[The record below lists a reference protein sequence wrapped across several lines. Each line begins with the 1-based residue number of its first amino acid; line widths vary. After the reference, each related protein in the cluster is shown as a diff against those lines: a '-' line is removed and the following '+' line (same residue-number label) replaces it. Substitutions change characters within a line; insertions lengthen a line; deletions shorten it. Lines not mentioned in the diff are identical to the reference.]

1 MRKMSQPTRG
11 MAALI
16 AMNAAALGFLAW
28 VELSPDSFAQTRPRG
43 TYVATAVHQKGSD
56 TDLVWIV
63 NETTQEL
70 VAIRWNDATRA
81 VEGFG
86 YRNLGTDAADLS
98 RPRSN

>member
-1 MRKMSQPTRG
+1 MRTLTRPSRG
-11 MAALI
+11 LTALI
-16 AMNAAALGFLAW
+16 TLNVAALGFLAW
-28 VELSPDSFAQTRPRG
+28 VELSPDSFAQTRARG
-43 TYVATAVHQKGSD
+43 TYVATSIRQKGSD
-56 TDLVWIV
+56 ADLVWIL

-70 VAIRWNDATRA
+70 VAIRWDDAKRV